1 MAASPRTLP
10 GRVIPAGRGPRTPAR
25 VHHGTHVITT
35 ARPPHPRVL
44 AELDYVA
51 DDANWGPDDELYADR
66 GSWAA
71 RLIGDA
77 S

>member
-25 VHHGTHVITT
+25 IHHGAHVITT

-51 DDANWGPDDELYADR
+51 DDANWTDHLYVCR